1 MCFRINCRDIGRSAT
16 LQRPSVGL
24 GSRRCRGVEGRGTD
38 PRSRSV
44 QSPFCTPRL
53 YSVIVPYA
61 PVIYSGTDL
70 GPQITISVGAQRN
83 ERLSERDRL
92 SITKIQKFHFS
103 LSEKGSVSTCKILAT
118 APISLCKGFH
128 VSMFFGSDAP
138 IRTLTH
144 EWAMHTPP
152 RSPGGHASA
161 CTPAH
166 AHDFLTPVGMPRSHA
181 EKGFRVCRA
190 LP

>member
-1 MCFRINCRDIGRSAT
+1 MV
-16 LQRPSVGL
+16 P
-24 GSRRCRGVEGRGTD
+24 
-38 PRSRSV
+38 V

-53 YSVIVPYA
+53 YSVFVPYA
-61 PVIYSGTDL
+61 PVIYGGSDL
-70 GPQITISVGAQRN
+70 GPQVTISVGTQRN
-83 ERLSERDRL
+83 ERFSERDR
-92 SITKIQKFHFS
+92 FFS
-103 LSEKGSVSTCKILAT
+103 VYKNAKVQTVLSEKGSVATCKILVT
-118 APISLCKGFH
+118 ASISLCKGFH

-144 EWAMHTPP
+144 EWAMPNPP
-152 RSPGGHASA
+152 RSPGGHVSA

>member
-1 MCFRINCRDIGRSAT
+1 MNGSQNAT
-16 LQRPSVGL
+16 
-24 GSRRCRGVEGRGTD
+24 GS
-38 PRSRSV
+38 
-44 QSPFCTPRL
+44 
-53 YSVIVPYA
+53 
-61 PVIYSGTDL
+61 
-70 GPQITISVGAQRN
+70 
-83 ERLSERDRL
+83 
-92 SITKIQKFHFS
+92 SITKMQKVPTRPVR
-103 LSEKGSVSTCKILAT
+103 KRVSCDLQN
-118 APISLCKGFH
+118 SSDRSYFLCKGFH

-152 RSPGGHASA
+152 WSPGGHVSA

-190 LP
+190 LPWSFSSAIFCMLPLYACSCWHARGQGLFPRKIWCVHARLRTGQQTQRHWHAPDRRAMARRGEGKRHKVSFP